1 MKGDNTGRFDHAM
14 LISEMS
20 SFMTIVNFF
29 LNIACKQALRGTR
42 VVGLEKEGE
51 LTTMS
56 LEFEFH
62 L

>member
-1 MKGDNTGRFDHAM
+1 MITQGGFDHAI

-20 SFMTIVNFF
+20 MFMTIVIFF
-29 LNIACKQALRGTR
+29 FNIACEQALRGTL